1 MLEGSERAHEEI
13 REGTEPE
20 PGTGARDAEGTVPEE
35 TKGAPARKTVSELTP
50 RELGTKGE
58 DMAAGYLERN
68 DWYILARNWRC
79 RFGEV
84 DIVAQEPDDDE
95 TVVLVEVKTRLALG
109 GREDEMPELS
119 VDGKKRRRYRN
130 LALAYIVEHP
140 DVDSIR
146 FDVIALNVVG
156 ESQARLR
163 HLRGAFGWDD

>member
-1 MLEGSERAHEEI
+1 MLEESERTREEI
-13 REGTEPE
+13 GEGTMPE
-20 PGTGARDAEGTVPEE
+20 PGRGEPGAEGTVPEARE
-35 TKGAPARKTVSELTP
+35 GAAPRKAVSELTP

-58 DMAAGYLERN
+58 DMATGYLERN

-84 DIVAQEPDDDE
+84 DIVAQEPGDDE

>member
-1 MLEGSERAHEEI
+1 MLEENERTHEEPG
-13 REGTEPE
+13 EGLYAASQPE
-20 PGTGARDAEGTVPEE
+20 PDVSQEPGGGAGEAEPTRRAVRD
-35 TKGAPARKTVSELTP
+35 LTP
-50 RELGTKGE
+50 RELGMKGE
-58 DMAAGYLERN
+58 DMAARYLERN

-84 DIVAQEPDDDE
+84 DIVAQEGDDE

-109 GREDEMPELS
+109 ERADEMPELS
-119 VDGKKRRRYRN
+119 VDSKKRRRYRN
-130 LALAYIVEHP
+130 LAHAYIVDHP

-163 HLRGAFGWDD
+163 HLRGAFGWDE